1 MMVGADDGDRVLG
14 EKIDEFRNL
23 KCRVA
28 HLDDMAKTDTV
39 LLLGQER
46 QKCAEILRVEF
57 FVGANCQ
64 RMGPRW
70 DPSSVSPCVRNFVID
85 SPASAR
91 TLRLV
96 TKRLAFS
103 EKTKSSGTSEAHLA
117 KVSGFWLL

>member
-1 MMVGADDGDRVLG
+1 MPSCFSGNRDRNAP
-14 EKIDEFRNL
+14 KSSASN
-23 KCRVA
+23 
-28 HLDDMAKTDTV
+28 
-39 LLLGQER
+39 
-46 QKCAEILRVEF
+46 F

-64 RMGPRW
+64 RIGPRW

-103 EKTKSSGTSEAHLA
+103 EKMKSSGTSEAHLA

>member
-1 MMVGADDGDRVLG
+1 MVSADDGDLVPG
-14 EKIDEFRNL
+14 KKFDEFRNL
-23 KCRVA
+23 ECRVA
-28 HLDDMAKTDTV
+28 HLHDMAKSEPV
-39 LLLGQER
+39 LLFGQQR
-46 QKCAEILRVEF
+46 QKCTEILRIEF

-70 DPSSVSPCVRNFVID
+70 DPSSVNPCVRNFVID

-103 EKTKSSGTSEAHLA
+103 ENTKSSGTSDAHFA